1 MSMLPF
7 IENVINLRRADYL
20 RDSLLAAVRGKCAY
34 RRLLR
39 DVMLLALTT
48 GEVGLQ
54 STREVGLQ
62 PTGEVGI
69 QSTGEVGLSQQGKW
83 VSSQQG
89 KWVSSQQGK
98 WVSSPGMWAAPV
110 ARKGNNLP

>member
-1 MSMLPF
+1 MLPF
-7 IENVINLRRADYL
+7 IENVINLRWADYL
-20 RDSLLAAVRGKCAY
+20 RDSLLVAVRGKCAY

-54 STREVGLQ
+54 STREVGFQ

-69 QSTGEVGLSQQGKW
+69 QSRNVGSS
-83 VSSQQG
+83 SSQ
-89 KWVSSQQGK
+89 KRQQPTLK
-98 WVSSPGMWAAPV
+98 FPERNTALLTS
-110 ARKGNNLP
+110 